1 MTLTHILVITAALL
15 AAPLLKQRG
24 RGWFLFLAS
33 LAAVYWMQ
41 PSTPIRNLDFW
52 LPTAS
57 IALAVWVWATTRSPA
72 EQNNRQ
78 DAFSA
83 AAIGGVFL
91 LLGLTRYL
99 GPLCCLTPTPP
110 PQITQVLIAI
120 AALAAIALLAVHT
133 LAGRGWALQVFFV
146 GIVGIYVVL
155 KYEPFAQ
162 SASVLLRGIS
172 GQSPGLA
179 AALDIRWLGFSYLA
193 LRLLHAIRDRLAG
206 KLPDLSLQEFVTY
219 SLFFPAFTSG
229 PIDRAERFVQDLRAS
244 FSLNEDVLLNGG
256 QRLVIGVFKKFGLA
270 DGLALF
276 ALNSVNATQIDSSL
290 WMWVLLYAYSFRLYF
305 DFSGYTDIALGLGI
319 LAGVQL
325 PENFE
330 WPYRKPNLTAFWNS
344 WHISLALWFRAY
356 LFNPLTRG
364 LRTGRRKL
372 PIWLIVFI
380 GQLTTMAV
388 IGAWHGIALNYV
400 LWGLWH
406 GFGLFIHN
414 RWADFTKTRSL
425 PLPPRLANLA
435 GGLLTFHFVALG
447 WVWFATPELR
457 VWPYVFRAL
466 LGLS

>member
-1 MTLTHILVITAALL
+1 MTLTNILVFTAALL
-15 AAPLLKQRG
+15 AAPVLKQRG

-57 IALAVWVWATTRSPA
+57 IALTAWVWATTRLPA

-78 DAFSA
+78 DAISA
-83 AAIGGVFL
+83 AIIGGVIL
-91 LLGLTRYL
+91 ALGFTRYL

-110 PQITQVLIAI
+110 PQIPQVLLAVIALGVSG
-120 AALAAIALLAVHT
+120 ALAARI

-146 GIVGIYVVL
+146 SIVGIFIVL
-155 KYEPFAQ
+155 KYEPLAQ
-162 SASVLLRGIS
+162 SASAVLRGLS

-179 AALDIRWLGFSYLA
+179 TALDIRWLGFSYMA

-206 KLPDLSLQEFVTY
+206 KLPGLSLQEFVTY

-229 PIDRAERFVQDLRAS
+229 PIDRAERFVQDLRAD
-244 FSLNEDVLLNGG
+244 FSLSADALLKGG
-256 QRLVIGVFKKFGLA
+256 QRLVLGLFKKFALA

-276 ALNSVNATQIDSSL
+276 ALNSVNAVQTDSTL

-305 DFSGYTDIALGLGI
+305 DFSGYTDVALGLGI

-330 WPYRKPNLTAFWNS
+330 RPYRKPNLTAFWNS
-344 WHISLALWFRAY
+344 WHMSLAQWFRAY
-356 LFNPLTRG
+356 LFNPLTRS
-364 LRTGRRKL
+364 LRSGARKL
-372 PIWLIVFI
+372 PVWLIVLI
-380 GQLTTMAV
+380 GQLATMTV
-388 IGAWHGIALNYV
+388 IGAWHGIALNYI

-406 GFGLFIHN
+406 GLGLFIHN
-414 RWADFTKTRSL
+414 RWADFAKTRAF
-425 PLPPRLANLA
+425 PLPPRLANLL
-435 GGLLTFHFVALG
+435 GGVLTFHFVALG
-447 WVWFATPELR
+447 WVWFAAPELTT
-457 VWPYVFRAL
+457 WPYVFKVL
-466 LGLS
+466 FGIL